1 MAYDEAL
8 AGRVR
13 TSLSGTGAVEKKMFG
28 GLVFMTSGHLTVGIY
43 GDGLI
48 ARVGAEGMAE
58 AVTEPGVRPFQMGAR
73 AMRGIVLVPARV
85 AGPPGART
93 ARSACRSPEPRSS
106 SSPRVTQTY
115 DPCPSPRRTRSTY
128 CMVALLMQ
136 PWRHGWGNMQY
147 GPLRMVP
154 E

>member
-28 GLVFMTSGHLTVGIY
+28 GLVFMTSGHLTVGVY

-73 AMRGIVLVPARV
+73 AMRGIVLVPAEDLDDGTLQSWIDRARRHV
-85 AGPPGART
+85 TSLPP
-93 ARSACRSPEPRSS
+93 S
-106 SSPRVTQTY
+106 
-115 DPCPSPRRTRSTY
+115 
-128 CMVALLMQ
+128 
-136 PWRHGWGNMQY
+136 
-147 GPLRMVP
+147 LRCLP
-154 E
+154 GS